1 MFAGGGGGSRDVALA
16 EGATVMTTHM
26 ADEPPAADD
35 LGVIEEEPPSVGLEQ
50 IKEGVQV
57 SALVTLPLYP
67 RH

>member
-1 MFAGGGGGSRDVALA
+1 
-16 EGATVMTTHM
+16 MTTHM
-26 ADEPPAADD
+26 VDEPPAADD